1 MIMSTTSDPGP
12 FLFFRKRDGLL
23 VPFRREKI
31 SSAIMKAAEAA
42 ARNGG
47 SPLSEAKAA
56 EIADEVVAQLD
67 NPLCEYYTA
76 ADKDGLR
83 IPMLED
89 VQNLVEIVLAEK
101 GQNQILTSYKRY
113 RKMRERARSAIK
125 VRNPN
130 EKKDEKKAD
139 ITDQSLLLVQ
149 STTRDNLFSWDRNRI
164 VKKLIDKL
172 DLNEEEAESVAK
184 EVENQIIASNMKR
197 VTTTLLREMVNNILV
212 ERGYNNKLEDL
223 SLYHIPREFIENLM
237 FTKPTENSNIVS
249 NNPEAVNLSIAELIL
264 KQWGLD
270 TIFSPAVK
278 EAHDTGAIHL
288 HDLGY
293 PHRVYCSSHSIE
305 YIKKYGLR
313 DLSNLNT
320 ESNPARSASV
330 LTGHLNT
337 FLASMQ
343 ANYAGA
349 LGIAYI
355 NIFYAPYLVGLND
368 KEVKQVAQELIFNGS
383 QNAFSRG
390 GQTLFL
396 DFNIHTGVPKYLQQV
411 PALGPGG
418 RYMLRD
424 KDGKDHFLKEILR
437 SETDANDN
445 KLSDLVWDGPNGKMV
460 VRRELYSNKLGV
472 HTDPEIDK
480 AVANMG
486 ARILTYGDF
495 IPEARHFTSKLLE
508 VWGEGDRNG
517 RVFEFPKCDFH
528 VSQETFDD
536 PEQYKIFIEACEL
549 SSKNGSTYFI
559 FDRDEVTLSACCR
572 LRTTIDDNR
581 MLQHPESMRFCG
593 FQNVTINIPQ
603 AAYRA
608 AHKGNRTYEGLLSE
622 IDATMDLAVQA
633 HLQKRAKIAEMMSGP
648 GRPLWQIGKK
658 ACDGR
663 PYVELDKVTHII
675 GLIGVNDAVKYLI
688 GKEMHESDEA
698 LKMAIRIVSHM
709 YLRCKEYTK
718 KYNLKFTLE
727 ESPAESAARRLAKV
741 DLVYFHED
749 AKDIVK
755 GDNEDVAYY
764 TNSVHLT
771 ADAPVCLVER
781 IEKQSMFHSI
791 IESGAIIHAFVGEEK
806 PEPLAIAEL
815 IKNVFLRTQSAQV
828 TISPEFTY
836 CNRCGFQT
844 RGLLEVCPECGSKE
858 VVGETRVVGY
868 FSKIQNWNK
877 SKRYGEL
884 IARQRGMYKVSSAE

>member
-1 MIMSTTSDPGP
+1 MSTTSDPGP
-12 FLFFRKRDGLL
+12 FMFFRKRDGLL

-31 SSAIMKAAEAA
+31 SNAILKAAEAA

-47 SPLSEAKAA
+47 SPISEAKAA

-101 GQNQILTSYKRY
+101 GLTQILTAFKRY
-113 RKMRERARSAIK
+113 RKMRERARDAIK

-130 EKKDEKKAD
+130 EKKDDKKAD

-149 STTRDNLFSWDRNRI
+149 STSRDNLFSWDRNRI

-172 DLNEEEAESVAK
+172 DLSEEEAESVAK

-197 VTTTLLREMVNNILV
+197 VTTTLLREMVNNVLV

-396 DFNIHTGVPKYLQQV
+396 DFNIHTGVPKYLQAV

-424 KDGKDHFLKEILR
+424 SEGKTHSLTEVLR
-437 SETDANDN
+437 AETDANDN
-445 KLSDLVWDGPNGKMV
+445 KLSDLVWDAPEGKVV
-460 VRRELYSNKLGV
+460 VRRELYSSKLGV

-480 AVANMG
+480 AVIDRG

-495 IPEARHFTSKLLE
+495 IPEARRFTSKLLE

-709 YLRCKEYTK
+709 YLRCKEYSK

-741 DLVYFHED
+741 DLVYFHDD

-836 CNRCGFQT
+836 CNHCGFQT

-884 IARQRGMYKVSSAE
+884 IARQRGMYQVSAAN